1 MTSPCHAARRLLV
14 IRIATVLTLHLGSLA
29 PSSKHHSKATHQNTE
44 ELPLPRP
51 DKDTTLAA
59 AMADKLTDEQVA
71 DLLTVLRSDSS
82 LDTKV
87 QFVTAIKSGIKQH
100 NVPETCVPHLFDGLR
115 TASSS
120 QHAALV
126 NAGFTALNHLL
137 TRLSRQDPK
146 LLSREAART
155 LPLIVDKLGDPK
167 DKYRSLAT
175 GSLNTLYPVAP
186 GEVERFV
193 RSSALTGK
201 NPRAKE
207 AGMQWLLT
215 THQERGLPFR
225 GYVPLLMELLEDA
238 DGMVRDTA
246 KTTVIE
252 LFKTAPNTAKSD
264 LKRQLKNFKVRPAI
278 EQAIV
283 KALAPPG
290 ARPET
295 PSDGLVSQSS
305 QPISQLS
312 QSSRPHLAAA
322 SAPSHRGERPV
333 TPLPE
338 AQSDAVDP
346 QYVNTNREL
355 DDIFKD
361 MAWYFD
367 GRESEQNWLKREQSI
382 MTLRKLNAGNAAT
395 DFHDVFVSGLRSMLD
410 GIIKA
415 ITSLRTSLSKEG
427 CALVQELATSLG
439 PAMDPMVELLMQT
452 LVKLSAGT
460 KKISSQMA
468 NVTVQCII
476 SRVTYNQR
484 LMQHIWGASQDKNV
498 QPRTYATEWLKIV
511 LRKEAGHKSHVEHT
525 GGVDLM
531 EKIIRKGLGDANP
544 GVREKTRSAYWS
556 FWGVWPARADA

>member
-1 MTSPCHAARRLLV
+1 
-14 IRIATVLTLHLGSLA
+14 
-29 PSSKHHSKATHQNTE
+29 
-44 ELPLPRP
+44 
-51 DKDTTLAA
+51 
-59 AMADKLTDEQVA
+59 MADKLTDEQVA
-71 DLLTVLRSDSS
+71 HLLTVLRGDSS
-82 LDTKV
+82 IDSKV
-87 QFVTAIKSGIKQH
+87 QLVTAIKSGIKQH

-115 TASSS
+115 AASSS
-120 QHAALV
+120 PHAALV

-146 LLSREAART
+146 LLAREAART
-155 LPLIVDKLGDPK
+155 LPLIIDKLGDPK

-186 GEVERFV
+186 ADVERFV
-193 RSSALTGK
+193 RTSALTGK

-207 AGMQWLLT
+207 AGMHWLLT

-252 LFKTAPNTAKSD
+252 LFRTAPNTAKSD
-264 LKRQLKNFKVRPAI
+264 LKRQLKNFKIRPAI

-283 KALAPPG
+283 KALAPSG

-295 PSDGLVSQSS
+295 PSDGLVSHSS
-305 QPISQLS
+305 QPAPPQLS
-312 QSSRPHLAAA
+312 QSSRPHLAA
-322 SAPSHRGERPV
+322 SLPSQGAERPV
-333 TPLPE
+333 TPAPAPD
-338 AQSDAVDP
+338 AQAEAVDP

-361 MAWYFD
+361 MTWYFE
-367 GRESEQNWLKREQSI
+367 GRESEENWMKREQSI
-382 MTLRKLNAGNAAT
+382 NTLRKLNAGNAAA
-395 DFHDVFVSGLRSMLD
+395 DFHDVFVAGLRSMLD

-415 ITSLRTSLSKEG
+415 VTSLRTSLSKEG
-427 CALVQELATSLG
+427 CSLVQELAVSLG

-468 NVTVQCII
+468 NVTVQRII

-484 LMQHIWGASQDKNV
+484 LMHHIWSASQDKNV
-498 QPRTYATEWLKIV
+498 QPRTYATDWLKIV
-511 LRKEAGHKSHVEHT
+511 LQKEAGHKSHVEHT

-544 GVREKTRSAYWS
+544 GVRERTRSAYWT